1 MPWRSNTGV
10 PFGNVIYDNPEFF
23 EGSDASGFSGDVATL
38 EPQHDFSGSVVEGH
52 LDVKAFSMADSQ
64 LGHAD
69 GL

>member
-38 EPQHDFSGSVVEGH
+38 EPQHDFSGSGGGGP
-52 LDVKAFSMADSQ
+52 S
-64 LGHAD
+64 
-69 GL
+69 